1 LSENCVREGNR
12 FAIKVKAGSTLIQNT
27 IYTMLINNIP
37 TPDFTVCDSKKLD
50 IYVVDNSAPPVLQLI
65 STDFFQNSDVM
76 NFRNDDKLVYVD
88 FVGQD
93 RKTPITIRKGVF
105 NKIEVK
111 REDAKRFNDDFT
123 FTLANTANGL
133 LS

>member
-1 LSENCVREGNR
+1 MSENCVREGNR
-12 FAIKVKAGSTLIQNT
+12 FAIKVKAGSTLTQNT

-93 RKTPITIRKGVF
+93 RKNPITIRKGVF
-105 NKIEVK
+105 NKIEIK

>member
-1 LSENCVREGNR
+1 MSENCVREGNR
-12 FAIKVKAGSTLIQNT
+12 FAIKVKVGSTLTQNI

-50 IYVVDNSAPPVLQLI
+50 IYVVDSSAPPVLQLI